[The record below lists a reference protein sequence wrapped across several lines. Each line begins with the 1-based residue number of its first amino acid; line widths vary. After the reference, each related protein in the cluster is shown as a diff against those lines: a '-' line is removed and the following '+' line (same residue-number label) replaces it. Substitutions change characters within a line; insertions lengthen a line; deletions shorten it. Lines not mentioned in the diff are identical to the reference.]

1 MPPASTSVIAL
12 RPEERVW
19 VTGDV
24 HIAPEDEERAAQ
36 FVQFVAA
43 ARAEA
48 DRLVLFGDVFD
59 YWIGPVHGRGCC
71 YRSVIEAFES
81 AAAAGFPIDFIAGN
95 RDFLGIAEL
104 RSVGLQV
111 HGDAVIFD
119 RAGAR
124 TVVTHGDLLV
134 KGDHSYRRY
143 RRVVRSALFRLFYW
157 LVPVF
162 VRLWAAHRLRAAST
176 RKLSKVEPLSFPID
190 LELSQSWL
198 AHHQARELLMGHLH
212 RAEVHEHGAG
222 RVTRMLPG
230 WGPGRAP
237 HFLLGPAAELR
248 EREAGSIEP

>member
-1 MPPASTSVIAL
+1 MSAAATSVIAL
-12 RPEERVW
+12 RPDERVW

-24 HIAPEDEERAAQ
+24 HIAPEDERRAAE
-36 FVQFVAA
+36 FVAFVAA
-43 ARAEA
+43 ARAGA

-71 YRSVIEAFES
+71 YRSVIEAFE
-81 AAAAGFPIDFIAGN
+81 AAEAAGFPIDFIAGN

-104 RSVGLQV
+104 RSVGLRV
-111 HGDAVIFD
+111 HGDAVIYD
-119 RAGAR
+119 REGAR
-124 TVVTHGDLLV
+124 SLVTHGDLLV

-162 VRLWAAHRLRAAST
+162 VRLWAARRLRAAST

-190 LELSQSWL
+190 LELSQIWL
-198 AHHQARELLMGHLH
+198 SDHGAGELLMGHLH
-212 RAEVHEHGAG
+212 RAEVHEHEGG

-230 WGPGRAP
+230 WAPGKAP
-237 HFLLGPAAELR
+237 YFLLGPAAELR
-248 EREAGSIEP
+248 ALDT